1 MATTEDRLSSVEEL
15 EKLYKSPEATPPEIR
30 SEPEPPTPPTPSVV
44 SATDA
49 RRLLIAWIAVVGAI
63 LLFEPTPANADP
75 VIPMWAEF
83 AAAGFLFSLYGTMFG
98 LSTRRPWAMR
108 ASMLAVGFGAV
119 LAIACA
125 ATGHH
130 TGSWWAYELAAF
142 GGLGAMTRGAARR
155 AR

>member
-1 MATTEDRLSSVEEL
+1 MATTEDRLAGVEEL
-15 EKLYKSPEATPPEIR
+15 ERLYKSPDASPPQGR
-30 SEPEPPTPPTPSVV
+30 SEPERTSGRTQSVV
-44 SATDA
+44 LAKDA
-49 RRLLIAWIAVVGAI
+49 RRLLIAWIAVVGAV
-63 LLFEPTPANADP
+63 LLFEPSPANADP

-98 LSTRRPWAMR
+98 LSTRRPWALR

-130 TGSWWAYELAAF
+130 TGSWWAYELTAF
-142 GGLGAMTRGAARR
+142 GGLGAMTRGAKRR